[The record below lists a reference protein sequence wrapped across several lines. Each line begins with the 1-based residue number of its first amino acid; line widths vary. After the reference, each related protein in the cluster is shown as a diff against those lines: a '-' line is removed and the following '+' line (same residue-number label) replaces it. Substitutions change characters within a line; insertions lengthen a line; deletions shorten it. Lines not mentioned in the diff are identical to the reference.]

1 MHGYKCLQTGFTEWV
16 QAGVVELKSN
26 RNFRYLEVV
35 YSTIYAIYLCGI
47 VNETDF
53 EMFCAMEK
61 ISRVT
66 MILLSVARWCY
77 HFVLLLTLLVNIQ
90 N

>member
-1 MHGYKCLQTGFTEWV
+1 MHAYTICKCLQSSHKELV
-16 QAGVVELKSN
+16 QAGVIELKSN

-61 ISRVT
+61 ISQVA
-66 MILLSVARWCY
+66 MILLSVARWSY
-77 HFVLLLTLLVNIQ
+77 HVLLLTCL
-90 N
+90 